1 MWLIKPDEG
10 SLLVDNVTKEKQDIH
25 NYFSYVPQDPFLLNE
40 NIIKNISFSVDE
52 NKVDI
57 KRIKS
62 VLKKVGFLD
71 ILGDKINEPLGENGI
86 KISGGQKQRIAIA
99 RALYFNKK

>member
-1 MWLIKPDEG
+1 M
-10 SLLVDNVTKEKQDIH
+10 
-25 NYFSYVPQDPFLLNE
+25 LNE

-62 VLKKVGFLD
+62 VLKKVGLLD

-99 RALYFNKK
+99 RALYFNKKVIVLDESTSNLDPDTEEKLLIY